1 MSMEYLEKLV
11 RKLPE
16 FRTVGGAEKHL
27 SFPLFR
33 ETKQDAYVVHMVYT
47 GESAVPSGFV
57 LTPLTVGE
65 PEYKSIAESLRLLEL
80 TAEDFDRFEEEDE
93 APAGDRKELSEY
105 TIGSFYS
112 LIADP
117 GFDRE
122 TYAGYVD
129 AILPYVAPKSR
140 KYYRAFQPG
149 FSET

>member
-1 MSMEYLEKLV
+1 MVRNARSVFYGIREQAKGERKTLSEME
-11 RKLPE
+11 
-16 FRTVGGAEKHL
+16 AEQN
-27 SFPLFR
+27 
-33 ETKQDAYVVHMVYT
+33 E
-47 GESAVPSGFV
+47 AVSV
-57 LTPLTVGE
+57 TYE
-65 PEYKSIAESLRLLEL
+65 PEALRQLSNIKMIAESLRLLEL

-112 LIADP
+112 LISDP

-122 TYAGYVD
+122 IYAGYVD

-149 FSET
+149 FSVPLMTQAEVVYERKL